1 MYCTVVLKYL
11 LRLKFLYLLY
21 IYLIKFTLF
30 VHVHLH
36 IHVCTYLFI
45 YLKNRDAHQD
55 LAKIGDLS
63 SSSDRI
69 K

>member
-1 MYCTVVLKYL
+1 MLCTQD
-11 LRLKFLYLLY
+11 LYGIQLY
-21 IYLIKFTLF
+21 
-30 VHVHLH
+30 VS
-36 IHVCTYLFI
+36 
-45 YLKNRDAHQD
+45 RDAHQD